1 MKRFE
6 KVRGSKE
13 ASQPIVIGKDTIYIH
28 ENVKKIEEDEFGNK
42 VDNIYEYDEIQYD
55 KDEYMAK
62 LIAENSNLKKGLRE
76 TNAAI
81 ESIMTDM
88 IPNTVEELPS
98 EGGEE

>member
-13 ASQPIVIGKDTIYIH
+13 ASEPVVIGKDTVYIH
-28 ENVKKIEEDEFGNK
+28 ENVRKIEEDEFGNN
-42 VDNIYEYDEIQYD
+42 VDNLYEYDEIQYD
-55 KDEYMAK
+55 KDEYLVKM
-62 LIAENSNLKKGLRE
+62 IAENGSLKKGLRE

-88 IPNTVEELPS
+88 IPNIS
-98 EGGEE
+98 EQQGGE

>member
-13 ASQPIVIGKDTIYIH
+13 VFEPVVIGKDTVYIH
-28 ENVKKIEEDEFGNK
+28 ENVRKIEEDEFGNK
-42 VDNIYEYDEIQYD
+42 VDNLYEYDEIQYD
-55 KDEYMAK
+55 KDEYLVKM
-62 LIAENSNLKKGLRE
+62 IAENGSLKKGLRE

-88 IPNTVEELPS
+88 IPNMAEQQ
-98 EGGEE
+98 GGEE

>member
-13 ASQPIVIGKDTIYIH
+13 ASEPVVIGKDTVYIH

-42 VDNIYEYDEIQYD
+42 VDNLYEYDEIQYD

-62 LIAENSNLKKGLRE
+62 LIVENSILKKGLRE
-76 TNAAI
+76 TNATI

-88 IPNTVEELPS
+88 IPNIAEDQQ
-98 EGGEE
+98 GGEE